1 MAQQLQNIT
10 VQAPGFAGINSQD
23 SPVSLDYSFAA
34 TASNCIIDEYGRIGA
49 RKGYTEVS
57 TDSSTATELGDS
69 RGIEAIHEYVKR
81 DGTKI
86 LFSAGNNKI
95 FTGTTTLTPV
105 TLPANYTITAN
116 NWKIV
121 TFNNDV
127 YFFQR
132 NHTPLHSVAGST
144 TLVEVDHNGNH
155 PAPDANEVIAAYG
168 RLWAADVSGNKHTV
182 YWSDLLIGDSWQ
194 SGTSGSLDL
203 TNVFPTG
210 DDEIVSLAAHNGFL
224 IIFCKRSIIVYE
236 GAEFPSANSPTFKLN
251 DTIEGV
257 GCIARDSVQ
266 HTGTDIIF
274 LSEDGV
280 RSFGRTI
287 QEKSMPMRDIS
298 NNVRTELTTLVRAQ
312 TNPIKSIY
320 SADEAFYL
328 LSLQDSNTVYCFDMR
343 SALPDGANRVTT
355 WAGVNPRSL
364 ALLDDGSIYLG
375 REDGIFNYE
384 GYLDNG
390 STYVML
396 YYSNPLN
403 FGNSTNLK
411 FLKKFNITVIGNVA
425 SQTTLAWG
433 YDYATSFIKK
443 PFNTDTLNV
452 DTAEFNVGTFGDT
465 TTTKVAP
472 SNDVATG
479 IYLGAFAS
487 APTSNIITNNL
498 YYNTTESQ
506 LYYWNGSAWVALTQ
520 SDSSYVVSKFTT
532 GIDIQRPSINT
543 NGSGSVVT
551 IGIESTIDGA
561 PYSIQQI
568 DVQAL
573 LGRLI

>member
-23 SPVSLDYSFAA
+23 SPVSLDQSFAA

-57 TDSSTATELGDS
+57 TDSSTATQLGTS
-69 RGIEAIHEYVKR
+69 RGIEAVHEYVKR

-86 LFSAGNNKI
+86 VFSAGNLKI
-95 FTGTTTLTPV
+95 FSGTTTITPV
-105 TLPANYTITAN
+105 TLPVGYTITAN
-116 NWKIV
+116 NWKII

-132 NHTPLHSVAGST
+132 GHKALKSTAGSL
-144 TLVEVDHNGNH
+144 TLVEVVDGSHY
-155 PAPDANEVIAAYG
+155 APEANEVIG
-168 RLWAADVSGNKHTV
+168 GFGKLWAADVADNKHTV
-182 YWSDLLIGDSWQ
+182 YWSDTLVGINWHGNA
-194 SGTSGSLDL
+194 SGSLDL
-203 TNVFPTG
+203 TNVFPNSN
-210 DDEIVSLAAHNGFL
+210 DEVVALSVFNNFL
-224 IIFCKRSIIVYE
+224 VIFCKRSIIIYT
-236 GAEFPSANSPTFKLN
+236 GATSPANMTLH
-251 DTIEGV
+251 DTVEGV

-298 NNVRTELTTLVRAQ
+298 NNVRNELTALVREQ

-328 LSLQDSNTVYCFDMR
+328 LSLQDSQTIYCFDMR
-343 SALPDGANRVTT
+343 GSLPDGSNRVTT
-355 WAGVNPRSL
+355 WSSVNPRSL
-364 ALLDDGSIYLG
+364 ALLQDGSIYIG
-375 REDGIFNYE
+375 REDGIFKYE
-384 GYLDNG
+384 GYKDNG
-390 STYVML
+390 SAYLMT

-425 SQTTLAWG
+425 SNTTLAWG
-433 YDYATSFIKK
+433 YDYGGGFIKK
-443 PFNTDTLNV
+443 SFNTELS
-452 DTAEFNVGTFGDT
+452 DT
-465 TTTKVAP
+465 TVSEYGTAMFGRK
-472 SNDVATG
+472 DDLATPEPA
-479 IYLGAFAS
+479 YQ
-487 APTSNIITNNL
+487 
-498 YYNTTESQ
+498 ESF
-506 LYYWNGSAWVALTQ
+506 Y
-520 SDSSYVVSKFTT
+520 TT
-532 GIDIQRPSINT
+532 GIDIQRPSVNT
-543 NGSGSVVT
+543 SGSGSVVT
-551 IGIESTIDGA
+551 IGIESTINGA

-568 DVQAL
+568 DVHAL

>member
-23 SPVSLDYSFAA
+23 SPISLDQSFAA

-57 TDSSTATELGDS
+57 TDSSTATQLGSS
-69 RGIEAIHEYVKR
+69 RGIEAVHEYVKR
-81 DGTKI
+81 DGTKTV
-86 LFSAGNNKI
+86 FSAGNLKI

-105 TLPANYTITAN
+105 TLPDPYTITAN
-116 NWKIV
+116 NWKII

-132 NHTPLHSVAGST
+132 GHKALKSTAGST
-144 TLVEVDHNGNH
+144 TLVEVVDGSHY
-155 PAPDANEVIAAYG
+155 APEANEVIG
-168 RLWAADVSGNKHTV
+168 GFGKLWAADVSGNKHTV
-182 YWSDLLIGDSWQ
+182 YWSDTLVGINWHG
-194 SGTSGSLDL
+194 GTSGSLDL
-203 TNVFPTG
+203 TNVFPSG
-210 DDEIVSLAAHNGFL
+210 DDEVVALSVFNNFL
-224 IIFCKRSIIVYE
+224 VIFCKRSIIIYS
-236 GAEFPSANSPTFKLN
+236 GADNTTTTDFKLH
-251 DTIEGV
+251 DTVEGV

-298 NNVRTELTTLVRAQ
+298 NNVRNELTALVRVQ

-328 LSLQDSNTVYCFDMR
+328 LSLQDSQTIYCFDMR
-343 SALPDGANRVTT
+343 GPLPDGANRVTT
-355 WAGVNPRSL
+355 WSSINPRSM
-364 ALLDDGSIYLG
+364 ALLQDGSVYFG
-375 REDGIFNYE
+375 RADGIFKYE
-384 GYLDNG
+384 GHKDNG
-390 STYVML
+390 SSYLMT

-425 SQTTLAWG
+425 SNTTLAWG
-433 YDYATSFIKK
+433 YDYGGGFIKK
-443 PFNTDTLNV
+443 SFNTELSDTSV
-452 DTAEFNVGTFGDT
+452 SEYGTAMFGRKADLT
-465 TTTKVAP
+465 VAE
-472 SNDVATG
+472 
-479 IYLGAFAS
+479 
-487 APTSNIITNNL
+487 PT
-498 YYNTTESQ
+498 YQESF
-506 LYYWNGSAWVALTQ
+506 Y
-520 SDSSYVVSKFTT
+520 TT
-532 GIDIQRPSINT
+532 GIDIQRPSVNT
-543 NGSGSVVT
+543 SGSGTVVT
-551 IGIESTIDGA
+551 IGIESTINGA

-568 DVQAL
+568 DVHAL

>member
-23 SPVSLDYSFAA
+23 SPLSLDQSFAA
-34 TASNCIIDEYGRIGA
+34 TASNCVIDEYGRIGA

-57 TDSSTATELGDS
+57 TDSSTATQLGTS
-69 RGIEAIHEYVKR
+69 RGVEAVHEYVKR
-81 DGTKI
+81 DGTKTV
-86 LFSAGNNKI
+86 FSAGNLKI

-105 TLPANYTITAN
+105 TLPVGYTITAN
-116 NWKIV
+116 NWKII

-132 NHTPLHSVAGST
+132 SHKALKSTAGST
-144 TLVEVDHNGNH
+144 TLVEVVDGSHY
-155 PAPDANEVIAAYG
+155 APEANEVIG
-168 RLWAADVSGNKHTV
+168 GFGKLWAADVSGNKHTV
-182 YWSDLLIGDSWQ
+182 YWSDTLIGINWHG
-194 SGTSGSLDL
+194 GTSGSLDL
-203 TNVFPTG
+203 TNVFPSG
-210 DDEIVSLAAHNGFL
+210 DDEVVALSVFNNFL
-224 IIFCKRSIIVYE
+224 VIFCKRSIIVYS
-236 GAEFPSANSPTFKLN
+236 GASSPASMVLH
-251 DTIEGV
+251 DTVEGV

-298 NNVRTELTTLVRAQ
+298 NNVRTELTALVRSQ
-312 TNPIKSIY
+312 LNPIKSIY

-328 LSLQDSNTVYCFDMR
+328 LSLQDSQTVYCFDMR
-343 SALPDGANRVTT
+343 TTLPDGANRVTT
-355 WAGVNPRSL
+355 WASVNPRSL
-364 ALLDDGSIYLG
+364 ALLQDGSVYFG
-375 REDGIFNYE
+375 REDGIFKYE
-384 GYLDNG
+384 GYQDNG
-390 STYVML
+390 SSYLMS

-425 SQTTLAWG
+425 SETTLAWG
-433 YDYATSFIKK
+433 YDYDGGFTKK
-443 PFNTDTLNV
+443 AFSTDLTNTIISEFNI
-452 DTAEFNVGTFGDT
+452 AEFSIGKYT
-465 TTTKVAP
+465 
-472 SNDVATG
+472 
-479 IYLGAFAS
+479 I
-487 APTSNIITNNL
+487 
-498 YYNTTESQ
+498 
-506 LYYWNGSAWVALTQ
+506 
-520 SDSSYVVSKFTT
+520 
-532 GIDIQRPSINT
+532 GIDIQRPKINT
-543 NGSGSVVT
+543 SGSGTVVT

-568 DVQAL
+568 DVHAL

>member
-1 MAQQLQNIT
+1 MAQQIQNIT

-49 RKGYTEVS
+49 RKGYKEIS
-57 TDSSTATELGDS
+57 TDSSTATQLGDS
-69 RGIEAIHEYVKR
+69 RGIEAIHEYVKN

-86 LFSAGNNKI
+86 VFSAGNLKI
-95 FTGTTTLTPV
+95 FTGTTTITPV
-105 TLPANYTITAN
+105 TLPENYTITAN

-132 NHTPLHSVAGST
+132 GHKALKSSAGST
-144 TLVEVDHNGNH
+144 TLVEVVDGSHY
-155 PAPDANEVIAAYG
+155 APQANEVIAAYG
-168 RLWAADVSGNKHTV
+168 KLWAADVSGNKHTI
-182 YWSDLLIGDSWQ
+182 YWSDTLNGMNWHSNAA
-194 SGTSGSLDL
+194 GSINL
-203 TNVFPTG
+203 NKVFPTG
-210 DDEIVSLAAHNGFL
+210 SDEVVALAAHNGFL
-224 IIFCKRSIIVYE
+224 IIFGKRSIIVYQN
-236 GAEFPSANSPTFKLN
+236 AETPTSTTADFRIH
-251 DTIEGV
+251 DTVEGV

-375 REDGIFNYE
+375 REDGIFSYE

-465 TTTKVAP
+465 TTTKVA

-487 APTSNIITNNL
+487 APTSNIVTNNL

-506 LYYWNGSAWVALTQ
+506 LYYWSGSAWVALTQ